1 MEALHCEE
9 PIRFVSGN
17 AYSLD
22 LDYLIEKT
30 DGVDLQ
36 AYDIY
41 VVFLSGGKDSVAC
54 LLELIEQGI
63 PRDKIEC
70 HHHLIDGEGPEFM
83 DWPCTEEYCKALCK
97 ALGVKLYFSWKEG
110 GFLREMERDNA
121 PTAAVLFETPEGE
134 TKKVGGD
141 SDKLGTRKQF
151 PALSADLRVRWC
163 SAYLKVDVGK
173 KVISHQKRFEG
184 KRTLVLTGE
193 RAEESP
199 SRARYASFEPH
210 ASSSTKVA
218 QKDAQGQKR
227 IGRDGKVIFDIK
239 RNKKRFVDHYRI
251 IQDWEEE
258 RVWDLMKKYRILPHP
273 AYILGFG
280 RCSCLI
286 CIFASAN
293 QLATI
298 QSFMPNRFENIE
310 AVEAKYGKTIHF
322 SRNSDKEV
330 VQIPLAEVAAKGTP
344 YQVDKKWLEIAMNR
358 GTFAHDIIVD
368 NWELPAGAFGDSCG
382 PT

>member
-22 LDYLIEKT
+22 LDYLIEKS
-30 DGVDLQ
+30 DVVDLQ

-63 PRDKIEC
+63 PREKIEC

-134 TKKVGGD
+134 IRKVGGN
-141 SDKLGTRKQF
+141 SDKLGTRRQF
-151 PALSADLRVRWC
+151 PALSSDLKIRWC
-163 SAYLKVDVGK
+163 SSYCKIDPGK

-199 SRARYASFEPH
+199 SRARYANFEPH
-210 ASSSTKVA
+210 ASSATKVA

-227 IGRDGKVIFDIK
+227 IGHDGKVIFDIK

-251 IQDWEEE
+251 VQEWEEE
-258 RVWDLMKKYRILPHP
+258 RVWKIMEKYRILPHP
-273 AYILGFG
+273 AYLLGFG
-280 RCSCLI
+280 RCSCLT
-286 CIFASAN
+286 CIFASPN

-298 QSFMPNRFENIE
+298 QTFMPNRFENIE

-322 SRNSDKEV
+322 SRNSEKEV